1 LEQQGGGTPPL
12 RKPTLG
18 QIVAYFK
25 YKSTKEMNSLD
36 TAGLITKFWQRN
48 YYEHVL
54 RNEHDM
60 DTKWNYIES
69 NPGVWADDDEN
80 PLQLTAIRSTR

>member
-1 LEQQGGGTPPL
+1 
-12 RKPTLG
+12 
-18 QIVAYFK
+18 VAYFK